1 MYRSAALF
9 SRTLSRSRTMKRAA
23 AAALALVLAL
33 APRAAAQQ
41 PRGPTLVDSL
51 AKVRVTQDFLDPRVL
66 VGQLTQ
72 ADTADLV
79 VQRGDERLTIPLAY
93 VRHVELA
100 TGRRTAGQ
108 GALRGAV
115 YGFLGGATATG
126 LLVLIV
132 KASGTNCQN
141 CLLGPSSS
149 AALLGL
155 PLTGV
160 TTLTGAAVGA
170 SRPGDYW
177 SRIPLPLGLR
187 EGDVDR

>member
-1 MYRSAALF
+1 MTKGAL
-9 SRTLSRSRTMKRAA
+9 
-23 AAALALVLAL
+23 AALALSLVL
-33 APRAAAQQ
+33 APRAAAQAA
-41 PRGPTLVDSL
+41 RGPAVIDSM
-51 AKVRVTQDFLDPRVL
+51 AKVRVTQDFLKPRSL
-66 VGQLTQ
+66 VGQLQQ

-79 VQRGDERLTIPLAY
+79 LLRGDDRLTIPLVY
-93 VRHVELA
+93 VRHVDLA
-100 TGRRTAGQ
+100 TGRRTSGQ

-132 KASGTNCQN
+132 KASGATCQS
-141 CLLGPSSS
+141 CVLSSPTGS

-160 TTLTGAAVGA
+160 TTLTGAVVGA

-177 SRIPLPLGLR
+177 ARVPMPIEMRGEHGS
-187 EGDVDR
+187 